1 MHAVYIVSGF
11 FFLGGLN
18 KSVVRSGVF
27 LFCSWMFKSWVR
39 LVPVWIYCSDKIRLS
54 LNLLLWLWSWRLR
67 SISFRDKF
75 RLLRDCSSTCPV
87 FPTSNLWGFFLL
99 FKFFFLTRFVH
110 SINVLISPVWKS
122 LNTISIW
129 ILCHKFW
136 SECTF
141 LNSIIFLEFF
151 LLFDFVLFI
160 FLPKFVSFKKV
171 HLSKCWLV
179 WVVTLRRWFCVH
191 HWVKW
196 VLFLL

>member
-1 MHAVYIVSGF
+1 MHAINIVSSF
-11 FFLGGLN
+11 FFLGGLH

-27 LFCSWMFKSWVR
+27 LLCFWMFESWVR
-39 LVPVWIYCSDKIRLS
+39 LS
-54 LNLLLWLWSWRLR
+54 LYLVLWLWSWRLR

-75 RLLRDCSSTCPV
+75 RLLRDCCSPCPV
-87 FPTSNLWGFFLL
+87 FTTSNLWRFFLL
-99 FKFFFLTRFVH
+99 FKFFFLTSFVH
-110 SINVLISPVWKS
+110 SINVLIWPVWKS

-160 FLPKFVSFKKV
+160 FLPKFVSF
-171 HLSKCWLV
+171 
-179 WVVTLRRWFCVH
+179 
-191 HWVKW
+191 
-196 VLFLL
+196 